1 LTNRYIIKN
10 MAYFDPEQAK
20 IKQNATL
27 ERVQKIYK
35 TLQAEVVDY
44 YWDRAP
50 QSQEE
55 AFENER
61 GIHSYLKTAYADLDA
76 LLTEEDR
83 DLG

>member
-1 LTNRYIIKN
+1 
-10 MAYFDPEQAK
+10 MADFDLEQAK

-27 ERVQKIYK
+27 DRVQKIYAS
-35 TLQAEVVDY
+35 LQSEVVDY

-55 AFENER
+55 ALENER

-76 LLTEEDR
+76 LLTEEEH
-83 DLG
+83 DLD